1 MFNFMAL
8 LGWSP
13 EGETRNFQQKKK
25 LIKEFSET
33 RLSKSPSMFDKD
45 KLTWVNNR
53 YIKEKIIRRCCCI
66 MFDHF

>member
-1 MFNFMAL
+1 MAL

-13 EGETRNFQQKKK
+13 EGEQEIFTKEE

-45 KLTWVNNR
+45 KLTWSIIV
-53 YIKEKIIRRCCCI
+53 ILKKIIRRCCCI
-66 MFDHF
+66 MSTIFRRGL